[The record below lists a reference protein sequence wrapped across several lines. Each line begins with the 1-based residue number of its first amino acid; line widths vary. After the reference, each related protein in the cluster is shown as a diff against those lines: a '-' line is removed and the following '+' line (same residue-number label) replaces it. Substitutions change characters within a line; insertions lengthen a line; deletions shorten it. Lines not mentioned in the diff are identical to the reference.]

1 MVAYCRIETLD
12 EASQRVREE
21 NGPNQRKRLKP
32 APLSDGGKTPET
44 RTRAGHMM
52 TTKRTLKGLINADQ
66 ILVSDEEMQRLY
78 LDGKPIRRYCM
89 QCRGPKLM
97 IPLKDK
103 NSSEPFTNEA
113 PAKACIVCR
122 TCGTKY
128 WAKVENAAQ

>member
-32 APLSDGGKTPET
+32 APFSDGGKTLET

-113 PAKACIVCR
+113 PEKARIVCR

>member
-1 MVAYCRIETLD
+1 MVAYRRIETLD
-12 EASQRVREE
+12 ETSQRAREE

-32 APLSDGGKTPET
+32 APFSRSGTTLET

-52 TTKRTLKGLINADQ
+52 TTKKTLKGLIKADQ
-66 ILVSDEEMQRLY
+66 ILISDEEMQRLY

-97 IPLKDK
+97 IPVKDK
-103 NSSEPFTNEA
+103 NSSQPFTNEV
-113 PAKACIVCR
+113 PAKAPIVCR

-128 WAKVENAAQ
+128 WAKVENAAE

>member
-113 PAKACIVCR
+113 PEKARIVCR